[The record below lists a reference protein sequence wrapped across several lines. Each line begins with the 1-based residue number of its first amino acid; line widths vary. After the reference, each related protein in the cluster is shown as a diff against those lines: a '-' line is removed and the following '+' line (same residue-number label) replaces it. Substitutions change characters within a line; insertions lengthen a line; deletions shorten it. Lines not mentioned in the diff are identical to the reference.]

1 MKDLQFVILTLQY
14 CLESLE
20 QNCQCGRCD
29 PCRRGQEDIR
39 QAIQVV
45 EDLGQPASNDA
56 GSSQRPD

>member
-14 CLESLE
+14 CLETFE

-29 PCRRGQEDIR
+29 PCQQGQEDIR

-45 EDLGQPASNDA
+45 EDLNRASNNLVVR
-56 GSSQRPD
+56 SPV